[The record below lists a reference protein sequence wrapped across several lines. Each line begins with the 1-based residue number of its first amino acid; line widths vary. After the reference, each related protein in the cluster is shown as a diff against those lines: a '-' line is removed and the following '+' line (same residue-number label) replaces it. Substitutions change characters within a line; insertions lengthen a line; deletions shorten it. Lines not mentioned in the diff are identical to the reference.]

1 MNWQQKKSEFLEV
14 FLQVFVVVFGI
25 FLIIVPM
32 ALMYF
37 SPLWLFGWLITAPI
51 AITLWEMVARYN
63 DTSIFW

>member
-1 MNWQQKKSEFLEV
+1 MNWQQKKSEFLEI

-32 ALMYF
+32 ALMCF

-51 AITLWEMVARYN
+51 AIALWEMVARYN
-63 DTSIFW
+63 GTSIF